1 MVIQKGK
8 ALVFTGLTEV
18 DREGFS
24 FKNSLSSSPL
34 PLTVQLLHVKVDVDQ
49 MDTKPSSP
57 LQTVLSTTDAKEWK

>member
-57 LQTVLSTTDAKEWK
+57 LQTVLSTP